1 MRKRCSP
8 TGLGLGLVIAGAM
21 VSGCSHDGGLRCGN
35 DEIYGAAQSVG
46 ALRIPDDLS
55 VPDETESLRVPNA
68 SERVA
73 ETQSPAPE
81 CLEQAPFSS
90 DQTDTGS

>member
-1 MRKRCSP
+1 MRNRFSV

-21 VSGCSHDGGLRCGN
+21 VSGCSRDGALRCGN
-35 DEIYGAAQSVG
+35 DAMYGSAQSVG

-68 SERVA
+68 SARVA
-73 ETQSPAPE
+73 ETEPAAPE
-81 CLEQAPFSS
+81 CLELTPFGS